1 MLASLIVFSQT
12 DTKNTTTNKTDSI
25 VPLPKN
31 VAKAVVKDII
41 RKDSLEAEI
50 DVMKKNEKLL
60 KANLMIKDSVIQN
73 KQNVILLYQEK
84 EKNFDTMLSLKDLQ
98 NKNLEDLTN
107 TLKKDLRKAKREL
120 KLTKIGGTVV
130 IGALAYLILK

>member
-12 DTKNTTTNKTDSI
+12 GIKNTIINKDSI

-31 VAKAVVKDII
+31 VAKAVVKDLI
-41 RKDSLEAEI
+41 RNDSLLTELEA
-50 DVMKKNEKLL
+50 VKKNEKLL
-60 KANLMIKDSVIQN
+60 QDNLRLKD
-73 KQNVILLYQEK
+73 NVIESKDDIIALHRAREN
-84 EKNFDTMLSLKDLQ
+84 NFNTMLTLKDLEK
-98 NKNLEDLTN
+98 KNLEDLAN

-130 IGALAYLILK
+130 IGTLAYLILK